1 MVFVAAYVSALIAFG
16 IVDAVWLSMMGPL
29 LYKPVLGDIL
39 LPSVRIGPAI
49 AFYAMYP
56 VGIVVFAVLPGL
68 RSGSLGTAFLLG
80 MLLGA
85 IAYATYDLTNFATL
99 RNWSL
104 QIVILDVVYGA
115 IATGA
120 AATAACALV
129 RAGESWLGRSTG

>member
-1 MVFVAAYVSALIAFG
+1 MVFVAGYISALIVFG

>member
-1 MVFVAAYVSALIAFG
+1 MVFVAAYVSALIVFG

>member
-1 MVFVAAYVSALIAFG
+1 MVFVAAYVSALIVFG

-80 MLLGA
+80 LLLGA